1 MLFIVNPRLLFSQC
15 ETPDPSDELFEYY
28 VSLLPSQNNYRL
40 ARASGDPASIP
51 VSFTVVRNTEGSSTD
66 VSVSQ
71 IDLTIDTLNKRF
83 APVGISFY
91 RLGNVNYID
100 WTPLYLNSIIDGARY
115 SYLSTAINV
124 MVHPLQ
130 ASVATQPIM
139 TDNPDYYTLEDNIIW
154 VEPSALWGNF
164 ASFSAA
170 FIHEVGHIFG
180 LLHTHG
186 ATTVYHSPPDSAQVD
201 YPYPNEKNDKSKY
214 RRELQIRD
222 TTYGKAFPYPNWM
235 VAGDLCDDTY
245 PSVMNND
252 LYFPGWSLDCPYNGT
267 YVDYNNDPITP
278 QVKNVM
284 SYFILNGC
292 GTRDEFTD
300 CQYDKVAMIYDIYRK
315 YQLSHAYEINYV
327 NTVNFENTAQPVPNA
342 VFEWKFA
349 DEPKKWRSTSD
360 INGNMQGILYN
371 PNVRITS
378 YKLGS
383 IVEQPQFNY
392 DPWKLIPSYAEWI
405 EKLSSYD
412 LYTLN
417 NHIQKVKL
425 LKNGYKKIA
434 ADLDKNHLI
443 EPNDTK
449 LLSNLL
455 VGKIKKLDAYH
466 SPYVFIPEFIPQSY
480 KYGFDTNP
488 FDMQINGKQ
497 EVDASYIDPGFEYE
511 ISNGYA
517 GDAGFDG
524 VKIGK
529 VSGEGTVGNGE
540 PGSLNPGLINP
551 VVQLNS
557 GQLYKLDV
565 KLQNTTNLAAYQ
577 LKFQIDTSIASIIN
591 YSHPTGTS
599 LGDSLNTYFEGNQ
612 LVTVWYNSTT
622 DSTNVSV
629 TQNLLSLIILPNQNA
644 STSQILNIINARNAS
659 ALYDAGGQLVE
670 NNLVMQ
676 ATIFNPFQ
684 KETIIKN
691 TESQS
696 FIYPNPTS
704 GTVNMKFELQ
714 EAQQVEYYVF
724 DTGGKLQIEQRLKLE
739 AGHHD
744 LSIDQVSNL
753 GAGLYVVVLRT
764 SGSDYSQTFIK
775 Q

>member
-1 MLFIVNPRLLFSQC
+1 M
-15 ETPDPSDELFEYY
+15 
-28 VSLLPSQNNYRL
+28 
-40 ARASGDPASIP
+40 
-51 VSFTVVRNTEGSSTD
+51 
-66 VSVSQ
+66 
-71 IDLTIDTLNKRF
+71 
-83 APVGISFY
+83 
-91 RLGNVNYID
+91 
-100 WTPLYLNSIIDGARY
+100 
-115 SYLSTAINV
+115 
-124 MVHPLQ
+124 
-130 ASVATQPIM
+130 
-139 TDNPDYYTLEDNIIW
+139 
-154 VEPSALWGNF
+154 
-164 ASFSAA
+164 
-170 FIHEVGHIFG
+170 
-180 LLHTHG
+180 
-186 ATTVYHSPPDSAQVD
+186 
-201 YPYPNEKNDKSKY
+201 
-214 RRELQIRD
+214 
-222 TTYGKAFPYPNWM
+222 
-235 VAGDLCDDTY
+235 
-245 PSVMNND
+245 
-252 LYFPGWSLDCPYNGT
+252 SLDCPYNGT

-466 SPYVFIPEFIPQSY
+466 SPYVFVPEFIPLNY
-480 KYGFDTNP
+480 KTGFDANP
-488 FDMQINGKQ
+488 FNMQINGQ
-497 EVDASYIDPGFEYE
+497 QVNNAEYIDPDFEFQ
-511 ISNGYA
+511 ISNGLAA
-517 GDAGFDG
+517 GAGFDG
-524 VKIGK
+524 VKISK
-529 VSGEGTVGNGE
+529 VSGENTAGNEELG
-540 PGSLNPGLINP
+540 GINPGLVNP
-551 VVQLNS
+551 MIQLYS
-557 GQLYKLDV
+557 DQLYKIDFR
-565 KLQNTTNLAAYQ
+565 LQNSVSLSAYQ

-591 YSHPTGTS
+591 YSHSVGSS
-599 LGDSLNTYFEGNQ
+599 LGDSLNTYYDGNK
-612 LVTVWYNSTT
+612 LTTVWYNSTA

-644 STSQILNIINARNAS
+644 STSQILNIINARNAT

-744 LSIDQVSNL
+744 LSIDRVSNL
-753 GAGLYVVVLRT
+753 GAGLYVVLLRT